1 MPKTRRGIKA
11 VTRQVGRP
19 KRDRPKSVEKPQ
31 FEVTGQQAILFV
43 ALVFAA
49 AWLAGLLPDP

>member
-19 KRDRPKSVEKPQ
+19 KRNRPKSVQGPQ
-31 FEVTGQQAILFV
+31 IEVLGQHVIIFV

-49 AWLAGLLPDP
+49 LWFAGLLPDP

>member
-19 KRDRPKSVEKPQ
+19 KRNRPKSVEKPQ
-31 FEVTGQQAILFV
+31 FELAGQHVVSFL

-49 AWLAGLLPDP
+49 LWFAGLLPDP

>member
-19 KRDRPKSVEKPQ
+19 KRNRLKSVEKPG
-31 FEVTGQQAILFV
+31 FEITGQHVTIFV
-43 ALVFAA
+43 AFVFAA
-49 AWLAGLLPDP
+49 LWAAGLLPDP

>member
-19 KRDRPKSVEKPQ
+19 KRNRPKSVEGPQ
-31 FEVTGQQAILFV
+31 IEVTGEQLVLSV

-49 AWLAGLLPDP
+49 LWFAGLLPDP